1 MSFSLPRGM
10 RDLDPDTYEI
20 LEKIRFEFMYLSKLF
35 GFKIMEPS
43 PIETLGTLEA
53 KSGQSIKDEIY
64 YFKDK
69 GNRDIG
75 LRFDL
80 TVGLTRYV
88 SSQRGLP
95 MPFRLGSFS
104 GMWRYDEPQLG
115 RYRWFYQWDV
125 EIYGP
130 KSSLAD
136 AEVIDFTWNL
146 FKRLDLDHVKIHVG
160 DRNLVEE
167 YISNIL
173 EHSSNELIM
182 DSFRALDK
190 VSKKGRDSVVD
201 EYVKKGFSK
210 DTISKILDILNVT
223 GSPDTVLNNFE
234 SMGVTHITDLRN
246 LLDSLDDRGLNNI
259 VLDVGV
265 VRGLDYYNGIVFE
278 VVDPTQPNLGSLAG
292 GGRYDSLPEIF
303 GRNDIGATGAA
314 GGIDRI
320 IVSIKNKS
328 EKNFR
333 QSTDHVYVIP
343 ATSEFLK
350 DASSI
355 SSSLRQNDIS
365 SISDTSYRGL
375 GKQLKLASSSNS
387 KLAIIIGSKEYS
399 KGNVLVK
406 DLLSGQETVVT
417 LKNLINEIKSRLG

>member
-104 GMWRYDEPQLG
+104 GMWRYDDQQLG
-115 RYRWFYQWDV
+115 RYIWFYQWDV

-173 EHSSNELIM
+173 EDSSNELIM

-223 GSPDTVLNNFE
+223 GSPDTILNNFE
-234 SMGVTHITDLRN
+234 SMGITHITDLRN

-292 GGRYDSLPEIF
+292 GGRYDSFPQSAVF
-303 GRNDIGATGAA
+303 TDIGFFISQQGKNQVLGWNSIEDAISGKSPQTILGTGKGTKDSNA
-314 GGIDRI
+314 
-320 IVSIKNKS
+320 IKMANTIGWDGSHLWIGEFK
-328 EKNFR
+328 F
-333 QSTDHVYVIP
+333 STRV
-343 ATSEFLK
+343 
-350 DASSI
+350 
-355 SSSLRQNDIS
+355 
-365 SISDTSYRGL
+365 L
-375 GKQLKLASSSNS
+375 GFKP
-387 KLAIIIGSKEYS
+387 
-399 KGNVLVK
+399 VK
-406 DLLSGQETVVT
+406 
-417 LKNLINEIKSRLG
+417 

>member
-136 AEVIDFTWNL
+136 AEVIDFT
-146 FKRLDLDHVKIHVG
+146 
-160 DRNLVEE
+160 
-167 YISNIL
+167 
-173 EHSSNELIM
+173 
-182 DSFRALDK
+182 
-190 VSKKGRDSVVD
+190 VS
-201 EYVKKGFSK
+201 
-210 DTISKILDILNVT
+210 
-223 GSPDTVLNNFE
+223 
-234 SMGVTHITDLRN
+234 
-246 LLDSLDDRGLNNI
+246 
-259 VLDVGV
+259 
-265 VRGLDYYNGIVFE
+265 
-278 VVDPTQPNLGSLAG
+278 
-292 GGRYDSLPEIF
+292 
-303 GRNDIGATGAA
+303 
-314 GGIDRI
+314 
-320 IVSIKNKS
+320 
-328 EKNFR
+328 
-333 QSTDHVYVIP
+333 
-343 ATSEFLK
+343 LK
-350 DASSI
+350 P
-355 SSSLRQNDIS
+355 
-365 SISDTSYRGL
+365 
-375 GKQLKLASSSNS
+375 K
-387 KLAIIIGSKEYS
+387 
-399 KGNVLVK
+399 
-406 DLLSGQETVVT
+406 
-417 LKNLINEIKSRLG
+417 

>member
-146 FKRLDLDHVKIHVG
+146 FKRLDLNHVKIHIG

>member
-20 LEKIRFEFMYLSKLF
+20 FEKIRSEFMYLSKLF

-146 FKRLDLDHVKIHVG
+146 FKRLDLNHVKIHVG

-173 EHSSNELIM
+173 EDSSNELIM

-223 GSPDTVLNNFE
+223 GSPDTILNNFE
-234 SMGVTHITDLRN
+234 SMGITHITDLRN

-303 GRNDIGATGAA
+303 GRHDIGATGAA

-328 EKNFR
+328 EKNFS

-406 DLLSGQETVVT
+406 DLLSGQENVVT
-417 LKNLINEIKSRLG
+417 LKNLINEIKSRLS

>member
-1 MSFSLPRGM
+1 
-10 RDLDPDTYEI
+10 
-20 LEKIRFEFMYLSKLF
+20 
-35 GFKIMEPS
+35 
-43 PIETLGTLEA
+43 
-53 KSGQSIKDEIY
+53 
-64 YFKDK
+64 
-69 GNRDIG
+69 
-75 LRFDL
+75 
-80 TVGLTRYV
+80 
-88 SSQRGLP
+88 
-95 MPFRLGSFS
+95 
-104 GMWRYDEPQLG
+104 
-115 RYRWFYQWDV
+115 
-125 EIYGP
+125 
-130 KSSLAD
+130 
-136 AEVIDFTWNL
+136 
-146 FKRLDLDHVKIHVG
+146 
-160 DRNLVEE
+160 
-167 YISNIL
+167 
-173 EHSSNELIM
+173 
-182 DSFRALDK
+182 
-190 VSKKGRDSVVD
+190 
-201 EYVKKGFSK
+201 
-210 DTISKILDILNVT
+210 
-223 GSPDTVLNNFE
+223 
-234 SMGVTHITDLRN
+234 MGITHITDLRN

>member
-146 FKRLDLDHVKIHVG
+146 FKRLDLNHVKIHIG

-406 DLLSGQETVVT
+406 DLLSGQENVVT
-417 LKNLINEIKSRLG
+417 LKNLINEIKSRLS

>member
-20 LEKIRFEFMYLSKLF
+20 FEKIRSEFMYLSKLF

-173 EHSSNELIM
+173 EDSSNELIM

-223 GSPDTVLNNFE
+223 GSPDTILNNFE
-234 SMGVTHITDLRN
+234 SMGITHITDLRN

-303 GRNDIGATGAA
+303 GRHDIGATGAA

-406 DLLSGQETVVT
+406 DLLSGQENVVT
-417 LKNLINEIKSRLG
+417 LKNLINEIKSRLS

>member
-20 LEKIRFEFMYLSKLF
+20 FEKIRSEFMYLSKLF

-146 FKRLDLDHVKIHVG
+146 FKRLDLNHVKIHIG

-303 GRNDIGATGAA
+303 GRHDIGATGAA

>member
-173 EHSSNELIM
+173 EDSSNELIM

-223 GSPDTVLNNFE
+223 GSPDTILNNFE
-234 SMGVTHITDLRN
+234 SMGITHITDLRN

>member
-146 FKRLDLDHVKIHVG
+146 FKRLDLNHVKIHIG

-223 GSPDTVLNNFE
+223 GSPDTILNNFE

>member
-115 RYRWFYQWDV
+115 RYRWLYQWDV

-146 FKRLDLDHVKIHVG
+146 FKRLDLNHVKIHIG

>member
-146 FKRLDLDHVKIHVG
+146 FKILDLDHVKIHVG